1 MMIRIEQAMMHENST
16 DVVVI
21 GAGING
27 LVTASYLA
35 KSGIKVAVVEKREV
49 LGGAAATEDVFPGF
63 RVNTGSADVGLFHP
77 RIVSDLHLQNHGLQ
91 YIDNSVQVFLPQLDG
106 NHLTLFRNREKS
118 QLEIARFSAQDARK
132 YRLFL
137 ETMRSMAD
145 VIEMLMLT
153 TPPELPKLHCNQLLP
168 WIRAGIKVKRLGNE
182 KMMEFL
188 RILPMS
194 VSDFLAE
201 WFETPQLNAAIGF
214 NGVAG
219 LMQGPRA
226 AGTTFM
232 LLYQAMMAGKD
243 VFKATRFCRGGSGAL
258 SDVLANAARMYGA
271 IISTGNAVDKIIVE
285 NGRVRSVL
293 LNDRKRIN
301 TRVIVSSV
309 NPHHT
314 FLELVDPTIL
324 DVGFVRELRQIK
336 YRGSTSKVNFA
347 LKGLPKFPG
356 SMRENLDG
364 HIVICPNIE
373 ILERAYDAAKYG
385 RIPQTLVLDATIPSI
400 IDNTLAPKGKH
411 VMSIDVR
418 YTPYHLESSDWEA
431 MREHLGDQVVEL
443 LELYSPGFKDLI
455 IDRQILTPIEY
466 ERQYALRE
474 GCIHHGQMGLDQI
487 LFMRP
492 IPEYARYRTPIHN
505 LYLCGAGTHP
515 GGGVTGLPGYN
526 AAREIIYDFRRSKE
540 E

>member
-1 MMIRIEQAMMHENST
+1 MTNENSF

-35 KSGIKVAVVEKREV
+35 KAGIKVVLLERREV
-49 LGGAAATEDVFPGF
+49 LGGAAATEEVFSGF
-63 RVNTGSADVGLFHP
+63 RLNTGSVDIGLFHP
-77 RIVSDLHLQNHGLQ
+77 KIVNDLLLHNHGLQ
-91 YIDNSVQVFLPQLDG
+91 YLDNSVQIFLPQLDG
-106 NHLTLFRNREKS
+106 NHLTLSRNREKS

-132 YRLFL
+132 YKLFL
-137 ETMRSMAD
+137 ETMQSMAD
-145 VIEMLMLT
+145 VLEMMMLI
-153 TPPELPKLHCNQLLP
+153 TPPELPNLHYNQLLP
-168 WIRAGIKVKRLGNE
+168 WIRAGAKAKRLGNE

-194 VSDFLAE
+194 VNDFLAE

-219 LMQGPRA
+219 LMQGPRG

-232 LLYQAMMAGKD
+232 LLYQAMMAGKKF
-243 VFKATRFCRGGSGAL
+243 FKATRFCRGGSGAL
-258 SDVLANAARMYGA
+258 SDALARAAHMYGA
-271 IISTGNAVDKIIVE
+271 KILTGKAVEKIVIE
-285 NGRVRSVL
+285 NGKVKSVL
-293 LNDRKRIN
+293 LNNGKRIN

-324 DVGFVRELRQIK
+324 DVGFMRELRQIK
-336 YRGSTSKVNFA
+336 YRGSTSRVNFA

-364 HIVICPNIE
+364 HIIICPNLE

-411 VMSIDVR
+411 VMSVDVR
-418 YTPYHLESSDWEA
+418 YTPYNLESSNWDA
-431 MREHLGDQVVEL
+431 MREYLGDQVMAL
-443 LELYSPGFKDLI
+443 LERYSPGFEDLI
-455 IDRQILTPIEY
+455 IDRQILTPIDY
-466 ERQYALRE
+466 ERHYTLRE
-474 GCIHHGQMGLDQI
+474 GCIYHGQMGLDQV

-492 IPEYARYRTPIHN
+492 VPEYTRYRTPIHN

-515 GGGVTGLPGYN
+515 GGGVTGIPGYN
-526 AAREIIYDFRRSKE
+526 AAREIIYDFRRLGE
-540 E
+540 G

>member
-1 MMIRIEQAMMHENST
+1 MIRKLQAMAHESSS

-21 GAGING
+21 GAGTNG

-35 KSGIKVAVVEKREV
+35 KAGIKVVLLERREV
-49 LGGAAATEDVFPGF
+49 LGGAAATEEVFPGF
-63 RVNTGSADVGLFHP
+63 RLNTGSVDIGLFHP
-77 RIVSDLHLQNHGLQ
+77 KIVSDLLLHNHGLQ
-91 YIDNSVQVFLPQLDG
+91 YLDNSAQVFLPQLDG

-118 QLEIARFSAQDARK
+118 QLEIAHFSAQDARK

-153 TPPELPKLHCNQLLP
+153 TPPKLPKLHYKQLLP
-168 WIRAGIKVKRLGNE
+168 WIRAGMKVKRLGNE

-194 VSDFLAE
+194 VNDFLAE

-232 LLYQAMMAGKD
+232 LLYQAMTAEND

-258 SDVLANAARMYGA
+258 SDALAKAARMYGA
-271 IISTGNAVDKIIVE
+271 KISTGYAVEKIVVE
-285 NGRVRSVL
+285 NGNVKSVL
-293 LNDRKRIN
+293 LNNGKRIN
-301 TRVIVSSV
+301 TRMVVSSV

-314 FLELVDPTIL
+314 FFELVDPTIL
-324 DVGFVRELRQIK
+324 DVGFMRELKQIK
-336 YRGSTSKVNFA
+336 YRGSTARVNFA
-347 LKGLPKFPG
+347 LKGLPNFPG
-356 SMRENLDG
+356 SVSENLDG
-364 HIVICPNIE
+364 HIIICPNLE
-373 ILERAYDAAKYG
+373 ILEQAYDAAKYG
-385 RIPQTLVLDATIPSI
+385 RIPQTLVLDATIPSL

-411 VMSIDVR
+411 VMSVDVR
-418 YTPYHLESSDWEA
+418 YTPYHLESSSWDA
-431 MREHLGDQVVEL
+431 MRGSLGDQVVAEM
-443 LELYSPGFKDLI
+443 ERYSPGFGNLI
-455 IDRQILTPIEY
+455 IDRQTLTPIDY

-492 IPEYARYRTPIHN
+492 VPTYARYRTPIHN

-526 AAREIIYDFRRSKE
+526 AAREIIYDFRRLGE